1 MSTLLEEGGADVNLQ
16 DSEGITALHWA
27 CSGGHVD
34 TVQMLLMAGA
44 NPNLLEVDGERLT
57 PLDYAIIGGHQEVA
71 QVLIEQGA
79 LSISSIQELAAIMIQ
94 KCVRGYLVRRM
105 LGQQVK
111 IDPHDVGA
119 VQEPIEEDVD
129 GPATDGPATDGPATD
144 GTREAVRDD
153 RRR

>member
-27 CSGGHVD
+27 CSGGHVG
-34 TVQMLLMAGA
+34 TVQLLLMAGA

-71 QVLIEQGA
+71 QLLIEQGA

-94 KCVRGYLVRRM
+94 KCVRGYLVRRSVC
-105 LGQQVK
+105 QQVNV
-111 IDPHDVGA
+111 DSRDVGT
-119 VQEPIEEDVD
+119 VHESVEDEID
-129 GPATDGPATDGPATD
+129 GPTLDGPTVD
-144 GTREAVRDD
+144 GTRESKRDD